1 MRGTIIC
8 ILICLYFA
16 LSVNAQGDYTYTV
29 LVKGNNGSGLVG
41 VKVWL
46 KEKNSGQKIIKYTN
60 SQGTVIFKVP
70 VGYWSLNLNGLPNYD
85 EVELKGNEFGKRS
98 ISLSYDKETNDDEAR
113 IAELRPGVPLYE
125 IIQKEV
131 NNSIPASDSCIVV
144 VKLRD
149 LNNRPVRNTDVSL
162 VGVDIGILLK
172 GETDYTGLARF
183 YVPKGIRYAIDVDGI
198 KNFAFT
204 QLLKRA
210 GVQTITLEYEPTKIT
225 ENNINDTI
233 TQILTKPFKPTSA
246 RSLAEIF
253 VWDPNGDP
261 YPQEPVFLTNI
272 TTNETYLAKTD
283 DEGKAI
289 FLLPNGFKYMLH
301 FLYKKDVDVLNL
313 TTTHGTHSLQ
323 YKVKYIPE
331 PKLEHP
337 EDFIPKP
344 EELFLKEFENFIV
357 KQFPDPKEKKV
368 GLFLNWGNNKV
379 NEKSKEAVLEI
390 GFSTTSDP
398 SFIKNKTEI
407 NVAFVMDISGSMA
420 GYNRIESLKE
430 SMLKFID
437 KLAPN
442 DNICIILF
450 NEESYL
456 ISPLQPK
463 GDGIALK
470 LVISD
475 IEAGGFTNIYKG
487 MVMGYEELLKH
498 FDKNKINKLILLTDG
513 YGETEPSI
521 VINKSTEYN
530 GMGLGLSAIGVG
542 EDYNYSLLS
551 LLAEESN
558 GLMCHA
564 GLSEDIYPAFE
575 KQLSSLIYPIGS
587 DAKLEVYYNNK
598 IHFDQLYGFPV
609 KDIENNKAT
618 IEIGNLYMGMNKIAL
633 AHFILNKPDP
643 TIEDFPVRIV
653 LSYFDPETLKRVEID
668 NSVQLDWEEYTGE
681 IKLLVDNQEKK
692 LYAIAVMNQSIKV
705 MAEAFAAGDIE
716 KARNALLRARE
727 QVKDIYPK
735 AEDKDILEL
744 VAKMEDYAISIDNYI
759 RNNKS
764 LNH

>member
-16 LSVNAQGDYTYTV
+16 FPGNAQGDYTYTV

-46 KEKNSGQKIIKYTN
+46 KGKNSGQKIIKYTN
-60 SQGTVIFKVP
+60 SQGSAVFKVP
-70 VGYWSLNLNGLPNYD
+70 AGYWSLNLNGLPNYD
-85 EVELKGNEFGKRS
+85 EVELKGSEFGKRS
-98 ISLSYDKETNDDEAR
+98 ISLFYDKETIDDEAR
-113 IAELRPGVPLYE
+113 IIELRPNVSLNE

-131 NNSIPASDSCIVV
+131 NKSIPASDSCIVV
-144 VKLRD
+144 IKLRD
-149 LNNRPVRNTDVSL
+149 LNNRPVRNTEVSL
-162 VGVDIGILLK
+162 VGVDIGILMK
-172 GETDYTGLARF
+172 GQTDYTGLAKF
-183 YVPKGIRYAIDVDGI
+183 YIPKGIRYAIDVDGI
-198 KNFAFT
+198 ENFAFT
-204 QLLKRA
+204 QMLKRA
-210 GVQTITLEYEPTKIT
+210 GVQTITLEYEPTLIT
-225 ENNINDTI
+225 ESNINDTI
-233 TQILTKPFKPTSA
+233 TQILTKPLKPTSA
-246 RSLAEIF
+246 RTLAEVF
-253 VWDPNGDP
+253 VWDPNGEP

-272 TTNETYLAKTD
+272 TTNETFLAQTD
-283 DEGKAI
+283 DEGKAT

-344 EELFLKEFENFIV
+344 EEVFLKEFENFIT

-368 GLFLNWGNNKV
+368 GMLLNWGNNKV

-390 GFSTTSDP
+390 GFTTTSNP
-398 SFIKNKTEI
+398 SFIKNKTAV
-407 NVAFVMDISGSMA
+407 NVAFVIDISGSMA
-420 GYNRIESLKE
+420 GYSRIESLKE

-442 DNICIILF
+442 DNISIILF

-456 ISPLQPK
+456 VTPLKPK
-463 GDGIALK
+463 GDGTALK
-470 LVISD
+470 LVITD
-475 IEAGGFTNIYKG
+475 IEAGGFTNIYNG
-487 MVMGYEELLKH
+487 MVMGYEELQKH
-498 FDKNKINKLILLTDG
+498 FDINKISKLILLTDG
-513 YGETEPSI
+513 YGETEPKI
-521 VINKSTEYN
+521 VIDKSKDYN
-530 GMGLGLSAIGVG
+530 DMGLGLSAIGVG
-542 EDYNYSLLS
+542 EDYNYALLS
-551 LLAEESN
+551 LLAEETN

-575 KQLSSLIYPIGS
+575 KQLSSLIYPIGRDS
-587 DAKLEVYYNNK
+587 KLEVYFNNK

-609 KDIENNKAT
+609 KETENNKAT
-618 IEIGNLYMGMNKIAL
+618 IEIGDLYMGMNKIAL

-643 TIEDFPVRIV
+643 SIEDFPVRIV
-653 LSYFDPETLKRVEID
+653 LSYFDPESHKRVEID
-668 NSVQLDWEEYTGE
+668 NQVTLEWEEYTGK

-692 LYAIAVMNQSIKV
+692 LYSIAVMNQSIKV

-716 KARNALLRARE
+716 KARNALLRARK

-759 RNNKS
+759 RNNKPQ
-764 LNH
+764 NR